1 MTDLSGEATLSTA
14 PVSRLIQLSD
24 THLMKDPG
32 GKLVGIDTDQSFA
45 AVCRLIGQQPA
56 IDALLLTGDLAGD
69 EAESAYTRLRERLA
83 TLGVPSFW
91 LPGNHDAASREN
103 TIFDEHF
110 KRHIRFPHWDILML
124 NTQRLGD
131 VAGCLAEAELISL
144 RAAVA
149 RSRSTQ
155 RPLLVATHHP
165 LAPVGC
171 RWLDDQVVRNG
182 AEALA
187 ILAPLRERAIVISG
201 HVHQDVAQ
209 VHAGVRCYTVPSTC
223 VQFAP
228 GSQQFQVDD
237 QPPGCRLLEM
247 YEDGRLETQILR
259 VIDESFPV
267 DRLSTGY
274 A

>member
-103 TIFDEHF
+103 TTFDAHF

-131 VAGCLAEAELISL
+131 VAGCLAEAELIFLKAGCSPQSIY
-144 RAAVA
+144 ATAPIGGDPPSFGS
-149 RSRSTQ
+149 SRM
-155 RPLLVATHHP
+155 PM
-165 LAPVGC
+165 
-171 RWLDDQVVRNG
+171 
-182 AEALA
+182 
-187 ILAPLRERAIVISG
+187 
-201 HVHQDVAQ
+201 
-209 VHAGVRCYTVPSTC
+209 AG
-223 VQFAP
+223 
-228 GSQQFQVDD
+228 
-237 QPPGCRLLEM
+237 
-247 YEDGRLETQILR
+247 
-259 VIDESFPV
+259 
-267 DRLSTGY
+267 
-274 A
+274 